1 MDKPAPHAARADLL
15 LVVSAVSFGALPVF
29 GRFAYAQGM
38 NVQSLLATRFL
49 VAGAVLVVISLVRGA
64 AMPGWRTLLMLVLLG
79 AVGYAAQAA
88 AYFNSIR
95 YVPAA
100 VTSILLYT
108 YPVIVTALSRPIYGV
123 PLTRRRLG
131 ALALALAGAF
141 LVASPRGGLQLQGV
155 VLGLLSA
162 VFYSAYILTGKRVLE
177 NVDPWLAT
185 AVIAISAGVAYL
197 LFGLAAGS
205 YASPPSLTAWLAVL
219 GLALISTVVGAGA
232 FLAGLRLTDP
242 GRASLIST
250 LEPVSTAILAAL
262 IFAELLGPSQ
272 LAGGALVIG
281 SVLVIAGDRKSVLTA
296 VEPPA
301 EKARLA

>member
-1 MDKPAPHAARADLL
+1 MDKPAHHPARADLL

-49 VAGAVLVVISLVRGA
+49 LAGAILVVIALVRGSEV
-64 AMPGWRTLLMLVLLG
+64 PKWGTLVMLVLLG

-108 YPVIVTALSRPIYGV
+108 YPVIVTVLSRPIYGV
-123 PLTRRRLG
+123 RLTRQRL
-131 ALALALAGAF
+131 LALAVALVGAF
-141 LVASPRGGLQLQGV
+141 LVASPRGGLRLEGV
-155 VLGLLSA
+155 LLGLLSA

-177 NVDPWLAT
+177 DVDPWFAT
-185 AVIAISAGVAYL
+185 AVISISAGVAYL
-197 LFGLAAGS
+197 VFGVASGS
-205 YASPPSLTAWLAVL
+205 YGPPVNITAWLAVV

-250 LEPVSTAILAAL
+250 LEPVTTAILASL
-262 IFAELLGPSQ
+262 FFGELLVSSQ
-272 LAGGALVIG
+272 LAGGALVLV
-281 SVLVIAGDRKSVLTA
+281 SVLVVARAPL
-296 VEPPA
+296 